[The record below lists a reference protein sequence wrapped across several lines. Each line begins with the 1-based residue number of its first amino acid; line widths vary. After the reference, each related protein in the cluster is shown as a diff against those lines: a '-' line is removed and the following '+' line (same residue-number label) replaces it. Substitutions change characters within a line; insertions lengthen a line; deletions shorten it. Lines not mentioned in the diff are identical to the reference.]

1 MKMNAGFDRGAL
13 MKVDPRKIRTYLEEK
28 DWRMTFSAPGSYDSY
43 SMGDEEILVPA
54 NTDFATYAV
63 NVRQILNAVS
73 HIEGRSPEEVLAD
86 IEDAETAAG
95 ASVEYTVR
103 GVRDGMIP
111 AAVMEWLISTHRDM
125 TAAVCDGTDR
135 SEAYNVLGD
144 VMMRVDGS
152 DIRFLHGS
160 RTAKAVPGMFEAA
173 SKAASGDA
181 DGVPPGFADRLTG
194 LDFSDAGIVVEMR
207 LGGKDAS
214 VVLDGEAFARIGE
227 VSRKTVPQGGN

>member
-1 MKMNAGFDRGAL
+1 MKMNVGFDRGVL

-73 HIEGRSPEEVLAD
+73 RVEGRSPEEVLAD
-86 IEDAETAAG
+86 IENAEAAAG
-95 ASVEYTVR
+95 ASVEYTVK

-111 AAVMEWLISTHRDM
+111 AAVMEWLIGTHRDM
-125 TAAVCDGTDR
+125 TAAVCDGT
-135 SEAYNVLGD
+135 EAYNVLGD

-152 DIRFLHGS
+152 DIRFLHGP

-181 DGVPPGFADRLTG
+181 DGVPPGFADILTG

-227 VSRKTVPQGGN
+227 VSKKTMPQGGN